1 MNPVQVSILA
11 DDTARARGLLGEHGL
26 AMLVD
31 TGKQRLLFDTGQGL
45 VIEHNAKALGAR
57 LDNLDAVV
65 ISHGHYDHTGGLKS
79 VLEAAP
85 AASVYVH
92 AEALKPKYAKRGAAV
107 RAVGIEAWNEAALW
121 GRAPDMLLTEGPA
134 EVIEGVFVTGAIPR
148 GTAFEDTGG
157 SFYLDAGAAQPDP
170 LRDDQAVYFESAR
183 GWVVLLGCAHAGVVN
198 TLDRVSGLTGA
209 RKFHAVAG
217 GMHLLCASDE
227 RLRETV
233 AALRRYGVDMVA
245 PGHCTGAAASAF
257 LRRELPSQYTE
268 YLTGSEFRF

>member
-1 MNPVQVSILA
+1 MKPVKVSILA

-85 AASVYVH
+85 RASVYLH
-92 AEALKPKYAKRGAAV
+92 PEALKPKYAKSGAAV
-107 RAVGIEAWNEAALW
+107 REVGIEARNELAL
-121 GRAPDMLLTEGPA
+121 RARGSDMALTEGPA
-134 EVIEGVFVTGAIPR
+134 EVIEGVFATGAVPR
-148 GTAFEDTGG
+148 RTAFEDTGG
-157 SFYLDAGAAQPDP
+157 SFWLDAEAAHPDP
-170 LRDDQAVYFESAR
+170 LLDDQAIYFDSAR

-198 TLDRVSGLTGA
+198 TLDRVSELTGA

-217 GMHLLCASDE
+217 GMHLLHASDE

-233 AALRRYGVDMVA
+233 TALRRYEVDMVA
-245 PGHCTGAAASAF
+245 PGHCTGAAASAY
-257 LRRELPSQYTE
+257 LRMQLPSQYTE
-268 YLTGSEFRF
+268 YLTGSDFRF